1 MKLHGWREKA
11 PRKNSQLLWGGLSP
25 SFSDHLTPGCT
36 VVLQLSVGL
45 QLHGLNNVGEFTWKD
60 YQLLPWAKLQEKI
73 LYNLIRSVA
82 GSTENKYLKS
92 RNCNHWVIDFNS
104 LSLIANSE
112 EVISRAR
119 LDFLCGSTEAWL
131 HFKQRPITSRVLI
144 KTLAS

>member
-1 MKLHGWREKA
+1 MKGKRVPH
-11 PRKNSQLLWGGLSP
+11 KNSQILWGGLSA
-25 SFSDHLTPGCT
+25 SFSEHPTAGCN
-36 VVLQLSVGL
+36 VVLQLSDGL
-45 QLHGLNNVGEFTWKD
+45 QLHELNNVGAFTWKD
-60 YQLLPWAKLQEKI
+60 YQLLPWEKVQENI
-73 LYNLIRSVA
+73 LYNLIRSVV
-82 GSTENKYLKS
+82 GSTENKYLTS
-92 RNCNHWVIDFNS
+92 RNCNHWFIDFNS